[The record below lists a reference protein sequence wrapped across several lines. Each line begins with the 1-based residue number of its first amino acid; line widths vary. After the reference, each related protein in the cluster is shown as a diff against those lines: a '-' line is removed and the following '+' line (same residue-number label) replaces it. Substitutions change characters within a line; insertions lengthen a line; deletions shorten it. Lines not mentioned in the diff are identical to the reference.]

1 MNVWLCGAP
10 CGARVRNPCAVGGRP
25 VGLLLRAVR
34 PDICKPCA
42 NAAGLTK
49 RQNFAPFCL
58 HGAEGGDKMGGF
70 RPKGGDF
77 RREMPTFV
85 RKSGGRGEPNLC
97 LGAVF
102 SGSGRGVVACEEVAC
117 PIQHAVEGGVC
128 LNRRLGSSR
137 DARME

>member
-1 MNVWLCGAP
+1 MVVRRSVWRSGA
-10 CGARVRNPCAVGGRP
+10 NPCAVGGRP

-70 RPKGGDF
+70 RPKGGSF
-77 RREMPTFV
+77 RREVPTFV
-85 RKSGGRGEPNLC
+85 RKM
-97 LGAVF
+97 
-102 SGSGRGVVACEEVAC
+102 
-117 PIQHAVEGGVC
+117 GVC
-128 LNRRLGSSR
+128 GLYRRV
-137 DARME
+137 A

>member
-10 CGARVRNPCAVGGRP
+10 CGARVRNPCAFGGRP
-25 VGLLLRAVR
+25 GGLLLRAVR

-70 RPKGGDF
+70 RLESGDF
-77 RREMPTFV
+77 RREVPTFV
-85 RKSGGRGEPNLC
+85 RKVGGIRLCRHAVFGTRSKKTQDSKPHQGGRVPKLLLFVDECCKDKGY
-97 LGAVF
+97 
-102 SGSGRGVVACEEVAC
+102 
-117 PIQHAVEGGVC
+117 
-128 LNRRLGSSR
+128 
-137 DARME
+137 

>member
-10 CGARVRNPCAVGGRP
+10 CGARVRNPCAVGGLP
-25 VGLLLRAVR
+25 GGLLLRAVR

-58 HGAEGGDKMGGF
+58 HRAEGGDKMGGF

-85 RKSGGRGEPNLC
+85 RKM
-97 LGAVF
+97 
-102 SGSGRGVVACEEVAC
+102 
-117 PIQHAVEGGVC
+117 GVC
-128 LNRRLGSSR
+128 GLYRRV
-137 DARME
+137 A

>member
-58 HGAEGGDKMGGF
+58 RGAEGGDKMG
-70 RPKGGDF
+70 R
-77 RREMPTFV
+77 
-85 RKSGGRGEPNLC
+85 
-97 LGAVF
+97 F
-102 SGSGRGVVACEEVAC
+102 SDEKDLLV
-117 PIQHAVEGGVC
+117 
-128 LNRRLGSSR
+128 
-137 DARME
+137 